1 MPPAIHATNVRF
13 VDGCYPGLQT
23 FSRGGRRALGGAGTA
38 PPAPAKGGRGEV
50 ATARTPLAE
59 MPRSTPCA
67 RRRAD
72 VRSLS
77 RLRPR
82 FVAVRRIGRHHVV
95 VGKHFLSPSR
105 ASCFRWPRGR
115 LVLSFLGGRLVL
127 CFLDCLLPQRFS
139 RRPFPPPP
147 LPGWAQLDEGLED

>member
-38 PPAPAKGGRGEV
+38 PPAPAKGGLGEV

-59 MPRSTPCA
+59 MPRSTPCS

-72 VRSLS
+72 LRSLS

-82 FVAVRRIGRHHVV
+82 FVWQNADNFDSDVNAWDTSSVTTMSFMFAVSAR
-95 VGKHFLSPSR
+95 
-105 ASCFRWPRGR
+105 
-115 LVLSFLGGRLVL
+115 
-127 CFLDCLLPQRFS
+127 
-139 RRPFPPPP
+139 RRPNAAGRDAAEHAV
-147 LPGWAQLDEGLED
+147 LTLSR